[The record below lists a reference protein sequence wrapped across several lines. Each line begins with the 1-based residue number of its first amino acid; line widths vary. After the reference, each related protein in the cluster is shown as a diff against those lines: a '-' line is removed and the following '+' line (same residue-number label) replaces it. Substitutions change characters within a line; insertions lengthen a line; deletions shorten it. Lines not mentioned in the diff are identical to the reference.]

1 MSVTVSGIMINPVG
15 EPVVNAQITLTAV
28 TNSLTVLNAFSATVR
43 TDGVG
48 TYRIQLEEGSYSI
61 TVAANGRSF
70 VYGAVTLDNTTGPS
84 TLNQLLKQQI
94 MESELTPDVILYFR
108 QIQQQ
113 VANDLATIKVLEISA
128 TDAAE
133 SAGHSRDEAMLYA
146 KDLSEALATAK
157 GYRDQAGI
165 SADASALSQ
174 QEAAISETSAKASA
188 DSALLSEQ
196 NALSYRD
203 SAQSAAATAADDA
216 STLAAERTAE
226 KIKLQV
232 KTDADRAEAAR
243 IASEQIKSSVDDTAQ
258 TVAQQH
264 GETTQAAIAA
274 RDSEVKATTAA
285 NSAVQSE
292 ALAAISAETARQ
304 NAGISTVDKN
314 AAKGFRDEAEGFA
327 QQAHASAESV
337 GDVMPKTGGAF
348 TGPVELAGDA
358 TEPLEPVTF
367 QQFER
372 TGGEFL
378 LSVKW
383 HMSRNYIPAGWAPAD
398 GQLLSRNL
406 FPFALAEILSGKYPV
421 VADDS
426 WVFYKDWRSSFSIGD
441 GSTTF
446 RVPDLNG
453 KSADSMG
460 RVFLGGDGK
469 SSLGEMGRIQ
479 GDASRR
485 ITGTFGGIGGQLNV
499 SYGLVIGEAAGAF
512 TRTGVAT
519 GRPTPSNIGE
529 PALGELGVSFDSALV
544 SPTAIE
550 NRPVNAT
557 GCYIIKLAGS
567 ALNDGQINA
576 LELATQ
582 ITQLASRTTTLE
594 ADAFTANK
602 IANTPWI
609 PLTLQNGWLPLQ
621 GYHNAIYRK
630 INGVVYVEGVI
641 TAGAWG
647 ESVVIAN
654 LPAGYRP
661 SDDQVSVMPIS
672 GSTQGGIT
680 AQSRIALWTDGAL
693 RIYGVTGNG
702 DIGIKSCWV
711 I

>member
-133 SAGHSRDEAMLYA
+133 RAGHSRDEAMLYA

-383 HMSRNYIPAGWAPAD
+383 HMSRNYIPEGWAPLD
-398 GQLLSRNL
+398 GIILDR
-406 FPFALAEILSGKYPV
+406 ALWPDVWAEINGGTKYPL

-426 WVFYKDWRSSFSIGD
+426 WLFYKDWRSSFSTGN

-446 RVPDLNG
+446 RIPDING
-453 KSADSMG
+453 KSEDSIG
-460 RVFLGGDGK
+460 VVVLKGDGK
-469 SSLGEMGRIQ
+469 NSFGEMGRIQ
-479 GDASRR
+479 GDAIRN
-485 ITGTFGGIGGQLNV
+485 ITGDFGSLGGQLNNA
-499 SYGLVIGEAAGAF
+499 YGIVIGSKNGVFAGH
-512 TRTGVAT
+512 GES
-519 GRPTPSNIGE
+519 GRPTSANIGQ
-529 PALGELGVSFDSALV
+529 PALGSEFIAFDASRV
-544 SPTAIE
+544 VPTAVE
-550 NRPVNAT
+550 NRVVNAT

-567 ALNDGQINA
+567 ALNEGQINA

-582 ITQLASRTTTLE
+582 ITQLASRTTSLD
-594 ADAFTANK
+594 ADAFTASK
-602 IANTPWI
+602 VVNTAWTN
-609 PLTLQNGWLPLQ
+609 LTLKNGWVPFQ
-621 GYHNAIYRK
+621 GEMVACRK
-630 INGVVYVEGVI
+630 VNGFAQVTI
-641 TAGAWG
+641 TAGG
-647 ESVVIAN
+647 GAN
-654 LPAGYRP
+654 GVAMLTLPAGYRP
-661 SDDQVSVMPIS
+661 ARSTRYPVVSRSTSEQSAFAAIEATGDVFIYNVNNFDYVSFAANIS
-672 GSTQGGIT
+672 IE
-680 AQSRIALWTDGAL
+680 
-693 RIYGVTGNG
+693 
-702 DIGIKSCWV
+702 
-711 I
+711 

>member
-133 SAGHSRDEAMLYA
+133 RAGHSRDEAMLYA

-264 GETTQAAIAA
+264 GETTQAAIVA

-285 NSAVQSE
+285 NSAVQSK
-292 ALAAISAETARQ
+292 ASAASSAETAQQ

-337 GDVMPKTGGAF
+337 GDVMPKSGGAF
-348 TGPVELAGDA
+348 TGPVSMSRDA
-358 TEPLEPVTF
+358 IGPLEPVTF

-383 HMSRNYIPAGWAPAD
+383 HMSRNYIPAGWAPLD
-398 GQLLSRNL
+398 GQLLLRNL
-406 FPFALAEILSGKYPV
+406 FPFALAEILSGRYSLV
-421 VADDS
+421 TDES
-426 WVFYKDWRSSFSIGD
+426 WIRDPILRACFSLGD

-446 RVPDLNG
+446 RIGDLNG
-453 KSADSMG
+453 KSEGS
-460 RVFLGGDGK
+460 LGAAFTRGDGK
-469 SSLGEMGRIQ
+469 NSFGEIGRIQ

-485 ITGTFGGIGGQLNV
+485 ITGTVGNVGGLINV
-499 SYGLVIGEAAGAF
+499 SYGQNLGNISGAF
-512 TRTGVAT
+512 AASGTAD
-519 GRPTPSNIGE
+519 GRAAPANVGQPAIGASTI
-529 PALGELGVSFDSALV
+529 ALDSALV
-544 SPTAIE
+544 VPTAVE

-567 ALNDGQINA
+567 ALNEGQINA

-582 ITQLASRTTTLE
+582 ITQLASRTTILE
-594 ADAFTANK
+594 ADSITTSKVAS
-602 IANTPWI
+602 TPWI
-609 PLTLQNGWLPLQ
+609 SPTLVNGWVKPATRRCAYRRVLGLVFVEMTVNSGAYDSIIFTLP
-621 GYHNAIYRK
+621 
-630 INGVVYVEGVI
+630 
-641 TAGAWG
+641 
-647 ESVVIAN
+647 
-654 LPAGYRP
+654 PGYRP
-661 SDDQVSVMPIS
+661 AIETNSFVAFGQGSSGISPRVYVDLNGNVISRNSDANA
-672 GSTQGGIT
+672 T
-680 AQSRIALWTDGAL
+680 
-693 RIYGVTGNG
+693 
-702 DIGIKSCWV
+702 IGIEVSFCFSPV
-711 I
+711 MT

>member
-133 SAGHSRDEAMLYA
+133 RAGHSRDEAMLYA

-383 HMSRNYIPAGWAPAD
+383 HMSRTNIPAGWAPLD
-398 GQLLSRNL
+398 GIILDR
-406 FPFALAEILSGKYPV
+406 ALWPDVWATIQVGYSLVTDESWIRDPILR
-421 VADDS
+421 AC
-426 WVFYKDWRSSFSIGD
+426 FSIGD

-446 RVPDLNG
+446 RIGDLNG
-453 KSADSMG
+453 KSDGS
-460 RVFLGGDGK
+460 LGAVVLKGDGK
-469 SSLGEMGRIQ
+469 NSFGEIGRIQ
-479 GDASRR
+479 GDAIRN
-485 ITGTFGGIGGQLNV
+485 ITGDFGSLGGQLNNA
-499 SYGLVIGEAAGAF
+499 YGIVIGSKNGVFAGH
-512 TRTGVAT
+512 GES
-519 GRPTPSNIGE
+519 GRPTSANIGQ
-529 PALGELGVSFDSALV
+529 PALGSEFIAFDASRV
-544 SPTAIE
+544 VPTAVE
-550 NRPVNAT
+550 NRVVNAT

-567 ALNDGQINA
+567 ALNEGQINA

-582 ITQLASRTTTLE
+582 ITQLASRTTSLD
-594 ADAFTANK
+594 ADAFTASK
-602 IANTPWI
+602 VVNTAWTN
-609 PLTLQNGWLPLQ
+609 LTLKNGWVPFQ
-621 GYHNAIYRK
+621 GEMVACRK
-630 INGVVYVEGVI
+630 VNGFAQVTI
-641 TAGAWG
+641 TAGG
-647 ESVVIAN
+647 GAN
-654 LPAGYRP
+654 GVAMLTLPAGYRP
-661 SDDQVSVMPIS
+661 ARSTRYPVVSRSTSEQSAFAAIEATGDVFIYNVNNFDYVSFAANIS
-672 GSTQGGIT
+672 IE
-680 AQSRIALWTDGAL
+680 
-693 RIYGVTGNG
+693 
-702 DIGIKSCWV
+702 
-711 I
+711 